1 MLELK
6 RQAAP
11 SCNRAAA
18 PRRSSFPT
26 FPLWR
31 LERAAAASR
40 LTIPTSSTLPIWAA
54 GREARTR
61 GGDPDA
67 VQTLTRGVLRPCRP
81 RRTHARTD
89 GRTHARTH
97 VPPAASPLFS
107 SPSRLWP
114 RPPPPPR
121 PSLRGSGSRPALRRR
136 SRRSWPVPASLRAL
150 RMSSSVTFR
159 ARQSGQCLVLD
170 WQLSVPVPEC
180 VFLTPHDL
188 VLAPRPAPF
197 QLPITLLERRR
208 VRIGCFK
215 GHI

>member
-1 MLELK
+1 MDVARAGFSGVCDQLKSVAHRTAPSRRSRRSRRRGKAGSKSLHRRQLCLSWK

-26 FPLWR
+26 FPLWW

-107 SPSRLWP
+107 SPSRRWP

-121 PSLRGSGSRPALRRR
+121 PSLRGPGSRPALRRR
-136 SRRSWPVPASLRAL
+136 SLRSWPL
-150 RMSSSVTFR
+150 
-159 ARQSGQCLVLD
+159 
-170 WQLSVPVPEC
+170 
-180 VFLTPHDL
+180 
-188 VLAPRPAPF
+188 
-197 QLPITLLERRR
+197 
-208 VRIGCFK
+208 
-215 GHI
+215 

>member
-1 MLELK
+1 M
-6 RQAAP
+6 Q
-11 SCNRAAA
+11 S
-18 PRRSSFPT
+18 
-26 FPLWR
+26 
-31 LERAAAASR
+31 
-40 LTIPTSSTLPIWAA
+40 
-54 GREARTR
+54 R
-61 GGDPDA
+61 GGSETVIVSDISIVAARACGCCEPPDNSYFFNTSDLGRWA
-67 VQTLTRGVLRPCRP
+67 RGQNKGRGPGCRSNSHTRGVAALSAE
-81 RRTHARTD
+81 THARTD

-97 VPPAASPLFS
+97 ARAASGFSAVFFSVYAVAAASAASSSESPRPRVPAGPPPAL
-107 SPSRLWP
+107 
-114 RPPPPPR
+114 
-121 PSLRGSGSRPALRRR
+121 PALL
-136 SRRSWPVPASLRAL
+136 ASLRAL